1 MKIIEPNLCN
11 CESLVDLIYAETSKN
26 LDERFVRAVGKLL
39 NPGYVRLCLGDYRH
53 STELVVLA
61 TYQPVSGAKSESK
74 VSLNTKALAEPE
86 TVFPIHLSTGQEIS
100 MLLDI
105 EPKVS
110 LINQVVQL
118 IAVYVN
124 QHGHLNRSNK
134 DQLTALKNRRS
145 FDLEYTQLT
154 DNAKS
159 NDENVIAV
167 LDIDH
172 FKSVNDRF
180 GHVIGDETLIAVA
193 NLMKDFFE
201 RDDYLYRFGGE
212 EFIILLQGMGRSEAA
227 DLLEDLRRE
236 IADHHFP
243 QVDHITVSIGFVL
256 LAHNCDSVLLFER
269 ADAALYHAKAS
280 GRNCIKNY
288 KNLVDKGEIEAID
301 NRSGDIELF

>member
-39 NPGYVRLCLGDYRH
+39 NAGYVRLCLGDYRL

-212 EFIILLQGMGRSEAA
+212 EFVAILSGTSLDEAIRIA
-227 DLLEDLRRE
+227 ERIAANVRAESLLLDSGEV
-236 IADHHFP
+236 IK
-243 QVDHITVSIGFVL
+243 ITASIGVTQYQ
-256 LAHNCDSVLLFER
+256 AHEKFEDTLKR
-269 ADAALYHAKAS
+269 VDDLLYHAKDN
-280 GRNCIKNY
+280 GR
-288 KNLVDKGEIEAID
+288 DKVI
-301 NRSGDIELF
+301 SDIEVSMVT